1 MRDPNHSL
9 NLQKGLSRVTS
20 TMKRGQ
26 GAHLSLAV
34 TLLFSA
40 CDPETSEMPGAPPS
54 FQYTS
59 FFLKLGTSS
68 DFQ

>member
-9 NLQKGLSRVTS
+9 NLQKGLGRVTS
-20 TMKRGQ
+20 TMKQGQ
-26 GAHLSLAV
+26 SGHFSLVV
-34 TLLFSA
+34 TLLFGA
-40 CDPETSEMPGAPPS
+40 CDPETSEMPGTPKS